1 MSDLKQH
8 FDKVAENYD
17 KEIYKTFPRYD
28 EMIEALVNAIPTDMD
43 SPKVLDL
50 GCGTGNIT
58 KKVLEVFPNAKVTC
72 LDISD
77 KMIEISKEK
86 LSGYDIEY
94 VLGDFTIIDI
104 IDNYDVIISSLA
116 LHHIKTDEEKLE
128 MYKYIF
134 NALNDGGVFY
144 NADVVKS
151 DSPYNTELNERKYI
165 EYMQSK
171 NATNKEIEDFKN
183 RRNDNDSPITLFK
196 HFNLLE
202 EVGFSHIDVI
212 WKYYGNAVF
221 GATKIE

>member
-28 EMIEALVNAIPTDMD
+28 EMVEALINAIPTNME

-58 KKVLEVFPNAKVTC
+58 KKLLEVFPNAKVTC

-77 KMIEISKEK
+77 KMIEASKEK
-86 LSGYDIEY
+86 LYKYDIEY

-128 MYKYIF
+128 MYKCIF

-171 NATNKEIEDFKN
+171 KATNKEIEDFKN

-221 GATKIE
+221 GATK